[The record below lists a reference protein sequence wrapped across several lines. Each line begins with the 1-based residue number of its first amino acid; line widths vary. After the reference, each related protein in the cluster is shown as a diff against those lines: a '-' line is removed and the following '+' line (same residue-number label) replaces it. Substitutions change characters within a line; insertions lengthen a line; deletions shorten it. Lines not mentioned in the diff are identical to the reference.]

1 MKNQAEK
8 DLFPNGEKVPLW
20 QRIVPRILQSAAWY
34 PGYYLLLKF
43 FLRMQIYGAKNLKNA
58 NKLVKKQK
66 RAVLLI
72 SNHISEFDPIITLS
86 AIKPYFYIFP
96 LFWVARPGKY
106 YKDPDFSWRRFI
118 YGDLFLL
125 SWGAQPIHQ
134 GQKNY
139 ELALRRH
146 VWLLKNGYSVCIFPQ
161 GGIGKS
167 KVHGGAG
174 FLIDKCDPIVIPI
187 KIEGLENINSKEF
200 WARKRKL
207 KVEFGKPIENAKD
220 ILENLKKEKDRL
232 EAYREVAELIL
243 NFKI

>member
-1 MKNQAEK
+1 MKKETEK
-8 DLFPNGEKVPLW
+8 ELFPNGEKVPLW
-20 QRIVPRILQSAAWY
+20 QRIVPRILESLAWY
-34 PGYYLLLKF
+34 PTKLALFF
-43 FLRMQIYGAKNLKNA
+43 FLRMQIKGAENIKKLEKDKKLR
-58 NKLVKKQK
+58 NKP
-66 RAVLLI
+66 LLFI
-72 SNHISEFDPIITLS
+72 SNHISELDPIITTM
-86 AIKPYFYIFP
+86 ATPPYSKFFP

-118 YGDLFLL
+118 YGDFFFLC
-125 SWGAQPIHQ
+125 WGAQPIHQ

-174 FLIDKCDPIVIPI
+174 FLIDKCDPIVVPI

-207 KVEFGKPIENAKD
+207 KVEFGEPIKNAREL
-220 ILENLKKEKDRL
+220 LEDLKKEK
-232 EAYREVAELIL
+232 AELDAYKEIAELAL